1 MVTVDGAEDP
11 NKLEDADEAGVPNG
25 LAVDDWELNM
35 EDDGVDDDPNGEE
48 DTDDVIDD
56 PNNEVQDDGV

>member
-1 MVTVDGAEDP
+1 
-11 NKLEDADEAGVPNG
+11 
-25 LAVDDWELNM
+25 M

-56 PNNEVQDDGV
+56 PNNEVEDDGV